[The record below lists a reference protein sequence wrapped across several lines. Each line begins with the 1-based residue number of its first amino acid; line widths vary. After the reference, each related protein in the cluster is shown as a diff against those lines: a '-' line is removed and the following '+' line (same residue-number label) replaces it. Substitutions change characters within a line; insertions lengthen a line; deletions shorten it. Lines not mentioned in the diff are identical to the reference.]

1 MGLEK
6 FRPDLK
12 ISEAFLIGL
21 KKSVFRVILLPRS
34 LDFFWSLD
42 LEFWNLGLAVSQSL
56 EFTIVYP

>member
-12 ISEAFLIGL
+12 ISEAFLMGL

-34 LDFFWSLD
+34 LDLQ
-42 LEFWNLGLAVSQSL
+42 FWNLGLAVSQSL
-56 EFTIVYP
+56 EFTILYP